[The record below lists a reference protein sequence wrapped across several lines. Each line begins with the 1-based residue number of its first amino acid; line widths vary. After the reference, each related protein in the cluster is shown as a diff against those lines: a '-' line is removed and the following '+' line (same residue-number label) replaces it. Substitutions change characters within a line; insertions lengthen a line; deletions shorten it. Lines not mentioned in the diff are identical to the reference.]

1 MNTNKD
7 SAVQC
12 LIMASY
18 ILSSIC
24 TIFIILAIF
33 KRSWNMALISLDS
46 FLIMGAVLIQASII
60 DSCDEYKDVP
70 LLVNIICC
78 IVLAVEYFIM
88 VVGWGV
94 FNIVKYIFLLP
105 GTIIVFLTDLVNKTS
120 LKEGDDNNEK
130 FE

>member
-46 FLIMGAVLIQASII
+46 FLIMGAVLISASII

-130 FE
+130 LE

>member
-46 FLIMGAVLIQASII
+46 FLIMGAVLISASII

-88 VVGWGV
+88 VVGYGV

>member
-12 LIMASY
+12 LITASY

-33 KRSWNMALISLDS
+33 KGSWNMAIIALDS
-46 FLIMGAVLIQASII
+46 FLITGAVIISAFII
-60 DSCDEYKDVP
+60 DNCDEYNNVP

-88 VVGWGV
+88 VVGWGI
-94 FNIVKYIFLLP
+94 FNIAKYVFIFP
-105 GTIIVFLTDLVNKTS
+105 GKIISFIMDLIIITFFK
-120 LKEGDDNNEK
+120 KGDDNNEK
-130 FE
+130 LE

>member
-46 FLIMGAVLIQASII
+46 FLIMGAVLISASII

-105 GTIIVFLTDLVNKTS
+105 ETIIVFLTDLVNKTS
-120 LKEGDDNNEK
+120 LKKGDDNNEK
-130 FE
+130 LE

>member
-24 TIFIILAIF
+24 TIFIVLAIF

-46 FLIMGAVLIQASII
+46 FLIMGAILISASII
-60 DSCDEYKDVP
+60 DSCDEYKDIP

-88 VVGWGV
+88 VVGRGV

-105 GTIIVFLTDLVNKTS
+105 GTIIVFITDLVNKTS

-130 FE
+130 LE

>member
-12 LIMASY
+12 LITASY

-46 FLIMGAVLIQASII
+46 FLIMGAVLISASII

-88 VVGWGV
+88 VVGWGI

-105 GTIIVFLTDLVNKTS
+105 GTAFSFVTDFIRYTIFK
-120 LKEGDDNNEK
+120 KGDDNNEK
-130 FE
+130 I